1 MSESKYY
8 EIARELEKL
17 IDVGHYPEGSKL
29 PTHREL
35 AEEYSTTAVTVAKAY
50 KLLAEQGD
58 IESFVGRG
66 SFVKS
71 KSHLKQAIHSQHVE
85 NEWNF
90 SILQPC
96 FSHHLDALYRQ
107 LGQCVREPFSPSLFG
122 YIEDTGCLNHKECGM
137 KWMQH
142 YGLQVRSPEQV
153 LLTNGAQHALSTLI
167 ELYSK
172 PGDCIA
178 VEALTYPGLTSIIKA
193 LGRRAIGVEM
203 DELGMTP
210 SSLDSICLSEN
221 PSLVIAVPS
230 HQNPTAIT
238 MPLQRRKEI
247 ANIVQKHTVWLLE
260 DDLYSFLNTDVIA
273 PISNFVP
280 EKSFYITS
288 LSKAISPGMRC
299 GFVKVPQSQV
309 QRLSSYIRTMVWHIS
324 PITFE
329 VSARLIQSGAAFK
342 LAESQKMIA
351 THRQALARD
360 ILDGEILSSQNSSYH
375 IWLTLP
381 DEWEAHEFSMTA
393 KERGMMVSEG
403 HFFHYDDKA
412 INAVRLSLMAIPEEQ
427 HLIEGL
433 HSLKRLLDQRRT
445 S

>member
-1 MSESKYY
+1 MSESKYH

-17 IDVGHYPEGSKL
+17 IDIGHYQEGSKL

-35 AEEYSTTAVTVAKAY
+35 AEEYDTTAVTVAKAY

-71 KSHLKQAIHSQHVE
+71 KSHLKQAIHSQQVE

-96 FSHHLDALYRQ
+96 FTHHLDALYRQ
-107 LGQCVREPFSPSLFG
+107 LGQCVSEPFSPSLFG
-122 YIEDTGCLNHKECGM
+122 YTEDTGCLSHKESGM

-172 PGDCIA
+172 PGDCVA
-178 VEALTYPGLTSIIKA
+178 VEALTYPGILSIIKA
-193 LGRRAIGVEM
+193 LGRKAVGVEM
-203 DELGMTP
+203 DELGMIP
-210 SSLDSICLSEN
+210 SCLHEVCLNDN
-221 PSLVIAVPS
+221 PSLVIVVPS
-230 HQNPTAIT
+230 HQNPTAST

-247 ANIVQKHTVWLLE
+247 ADVIQKHIIWLLE

-299 GFVKVPQSQV
+299 GFVKAPQSQL

-324 PITFE
+324 PIMFE
-329 VSARLIQSGAAFK
+329 MADRLIQSGSIFK
-342 LAESQKMIA
+342 LAESQKLIA
-351 THRQALARD
+351 AHRQILAQS
-360 ILDGEILSSQNSSYH
+360 ILEGETLSSQNSSYH

-381 DEWEAHEFSMTA
+381 DAWEAHEFTMTA
-393 KERGMMVSEG
+393 KERGMTVSEG
-403 HFFHYDDKA
+403 HFFHHDDNP

-433 HSLKRLLDQRRT
+433 HSLKALLDQRRP